1 MRTWAQLRCG
11 LNGNSQSGK
20 VRVDS
25 KLESHLGV
33 PVGPAE
39 TSNSGE
45 GAVLGRL
52 KCSGN
57 DGANKLAFLNVLRR
71 ALVSSASRSATL

>member
-33 PVGPAE
+33 RVGPAE
-39 TSNSGE
+39 ASNSGE
-45 GAVLGRL
+45 GAVSRRL
-52 KCSGN
+52 KGSRN
-57 DGANKLAFLNVLRR
+57 AGANKFALLRVFHR
-71 ALVSSASRSATL
+71 VWVSSASRSATL